1 MAGVSVRAG
10 RGRWGRSPGLGADA
24 PPAVSVGP
32 EADVLEDRP
41 ADAPTGREAVLVVER
56 EVNAPVKTSSP
67 LTLTSPWVNKSKHM
81 NVSTRNRKAAIE
93 GVDFDALRRMLAALS
108 DPTRQQIVAVLSRE
122 RLNVTQLTERFSL
135 SQPAISHHLRILSS
149 AGLLVQERH
158 GRERVYRLDTKCCQ
172 GLADQF
178 RNFMSQCCANAKC
191 C

>member
-1 MAGVSVRAG
+1 
-10 RGRWGRSPGLGADA
+10 
-24 PPAVSVGP
+24 
-32 EADVLEDRP
+32 
-41 ADAPTGREAVLVVER
+41 
-56 EVNAPVKTSSP
+56 
-67 LTLTSPWVNKSKHM
+67 M
-81 NVSTRNRKAAIE
+81 NVSLRQRNSSIAD
-93 GVDFDALRRMLAALS
+93 VDFDALRRMMAALS

-122 RLNVTQLTERFSL
+122 RLNVTELTERFSL

-172 GLADQF
+172 NLADQF

>member
-1 MAGVSVRAG
+1 M
-10 RGRWGRSPGLGADA
+10 
-24 PPAVSVGP
+24 
-32 EADVLEDRP
+32 
-41 ADAPTGREAVLVVER
+41 
-56 EVNAPVKTSSP
+56 
-67 LTLTSPWVNKSKHM
+67 
-81 NVSTRNRKAAIE
+81 STRLQKGAIE
-93 GVDFDALRRMLAALS
+93 GVDFNALRRMLAALS

-172 GLADQF
+172 GLAGQF

>member
-1 MAGVSVRAG
+1 
-10 RGRWGRSPGLGADA
+10 
-24 PPAVSVGP
+24 
-32 EADVLEDRP
+32 
-41 ADAPTGREAVLVVER
+41 
-56 EVNAPVKTSSP
+56 
-67 LTLTSPWVNKSKHM
+67 M
-81 NVSTRNRKAAIE
+81 NTSTRKARSAAKSA
-93 GVDFDALRRMLAALS
+93 DFDVMRRCFAALS
-108 DPTRQQIVAVLSRE
+108 DPTRQQIVAVLSQE

-135 SQPAISHHLRILSS
+135 SQPAISHHLRILSN

>member
-1 MAGVSVRAG
+1 
-10 RGRWGRSPGLGADA
+10 
-24 PPAVSVGP
+24 
-32 EADVLEDRP
+32 
-41 ADAPTGREAVLVVER
+41 
-56 EVNAPVKTSSP
+56 
-67 LTLTSPWVNKSKHM
+67 M
-81 NVSTRNRKAAIE
+81 NVSLRQRGSLIAD
-93 GVDFDALRRMLAALS
+93 VDFNALRRMLAALS
-108 DPTRQQIVAVLSRE
+108 DPTRQQIVAVLSKE
-122 RLNVTQLTERFSL
+122 RLNVTELTERFSL